1 MSSAWQSNEVAT
13 SQITEVGEIQ
23 RWLELQADRF
33 ISAHVHL
40 HFVEGIALWEQDGQF
55 QPIALWP
62 AQAEGVGL
70 LDVASQALEAAQG
83 AVVSIGEEGYGVG
96 YPILD
101 RSPEGDGKVVGAV
114 AFHVTYRTSTHA
126 SNKRYLT
133 AFLYHLEDSVSGL
146 ELDCL
151 SNEALKAHASTRQ
164 QSEFFSLLAAVL
176 EQPSYESAA
185 LQLTT
190 KLSSLMRAERVS
202 LGWRSGARTKITS
215 ISHSANFNNK
225 MNRIRATE
233 TSMDEALDQRCP
245 VVWPKERALEGGVAA
260 VNRAHFALSEL
271 TDISNV
277 LTVPAVDQT
286 GVKAA
291 LTVERED
298 PFTLTE
304 IEALSSVMALSIRAL
319 EEKRRNDRPLVL
331 KMLVAI
337 RGQLAALLGAGHLGY
352 KLAAIS
358 LVAFLSYG
366 YFATGTAYEAAD
378 ATLLSE
384 SQHVISAP
392 FQGYIDAAKAR
403 AGDHVSAGEALVIMD
418 TRDLRLQQLQHQ
430 SQLAKLES
438 EAQSLRAEGDRASL
452 NILDAQRTQTEAD
465 LALVES
471 RLQRSTLKAPFDGII
486 VEGDL
491 TQQLGRAVSTGDE
504 LLRLAPEG
512 RYRLELAVDES
523 RVADIEE
530 GQRGELLL
538 AALTDRQFEFEV
550 QRVTQETRQ
559 REGSNYFI
567 AEATLLSNDPAFRSG
582 MEGVARVPLGEQR
595 RISIWTRE
603 LRQWLLM
610 LKWRV
615 WF

>member
-1 MSSAWQSNEVAT
+1 M
-13 SQITEVGEIQ
+13 TEADEIQ

-33 ISAHVHL
+33 VSSHVHL
-40 HFVEGIALWEQDGQF
+40 HLVEGIALWEQEGQY

-70 LDVASQALEAAQG
+70 LDVASQSLEAAQG
-83 AVVSIGEEGYGVG
+83 AVVAIDEDRYGVG

-101 RSPEGDGKVVGAV
+101 RSPEGGGKVIGAV
-114 AFHVTYRTSTHA
+114 AFHVAYRTPAHS

-133 AFLYHLEDSVSGL
+133 AFLYHLEDCASGL
-146 ELDCL
+146 ELACL
-151 SNEALKAHASTRQ
+151 SNEALKAHTSTRQ

-176 EQPSYESAA
+176 EQPTYASAA

-215 ISHSANFNNK
+215 ISHSANFNRK

-245 VVWPKERALEGGVAA
+245 VVWPSDHVLEGDVAA
-260 VNRAHFALSEL
+260 VNRAHFALSEM

-277 LTVPAVDQT
+277 LTIPAVDQT

-291 LTVERED
+291 LTIERES
-298 PFTLTE
+298 PFTPTE
-304 IEALSSVMALSIRAL
+304 IEALSSVMALSVRAL

-331 KMLVAI
+331 KLLVAI
-337 RGQLAALLGAGHLGY
+337 RGQFAALLGAGHLGY
-352 KLAAIS
+352 KLTAIS
-358 LVAFLSYG
+358 LAALLGYA
-366 YFATGTAYEAAD
+366 YFATGTAYEAAN

-392 FQGYIDAAKAR
+392 FQGYIDAAQAR
-403 AGDHVSAGEALVIMD
+403 AGDRVSAGEGLVFMD

-430 SQLAKLES
+430 SRLAQLES
-438 EAQSLRAEGDRASL
+438 EAQNLRAQGDRASL
-452 NILDAQRTQTEAD
+452 NILEAQRAQTQAD
-465 LALVES
+465 LELVES
-471 RLQRSTLKAPFDGII
+471 RLQRSTLEAPFDGVI

-491 TQQLGRAVSTGDE
+491 TQQLGRAVSPGEE
-504 LLRLAPEG
+504 LFRIAPEG
-512 RYRLELAVDES
+512 RYRLELAVNES
-523 RVADIEE
+523 RVSEIEE
-530 GQRGELLL
+530 GQRGQLLL
-538 AALTDRQFEFEV
+538 AALTDRQFEFEI

-567 AEATLLSNDPAFRSG
+567 AEAIVLSDDAAFRSG
-582 MEGVARVPLGEQR
+582 MEGIGRVPLGEQR

-603 LRQWLLM
+603 LREWLLM
-610 LKWRV
+610 LKWRF
-615 WF
+615 W